1 MLEIVAKSLEK
12 PYTGHPVYDL
22 GDICDMKG
30 KARIP
35 NFSHDRVRDVL
46 DYNPATGVFVWKVS
60 PAKNVKV
67 GAIAGSD
74 AKGNGYKYVTV
85 DREEVTTS
93 RLAMF
98 YMNGVWPD
106 RRVQFVN
113 GDKTDCRFE
122 NLTLFNGLAGEF
134 DHRTRD
140 GRNAYAR
147 QYRKMMPHVFKN
159 QELRKG
165 FGISLDDYQ
174 RMLSDQGGQ
183 CGICGSTTGGTRHG
197 KDKAFAVDH
206 CHETGKVRGLLCEA
220 CNQGIGKMK
229 DDPVLLRKAADYIE
243 SHRGSSSH
251 EKH

>member
-1 MLEIVAKSLEK
+1 MLLTAHDNQPIV
-12 PYTGHPVYDL
+12 GVPVFR
-22 GDICDMKG
+22 GSCGVVMKG
-30 KARIP
+30 KVVVP
-35 NFSHDRVRDVL
+35 TVSHDRVREVL
-46 DYNPATGVFVWKVS
+46 DYNPATGVFVWKVA
-60 PAKNVKV
+60 PAKNVKA
-67 GAIAGSD
+67 GAIAGRNQT
-74 AKGNGYKYVTV
+74 GGYRYITV
-85 DREEVTTS
+85 DHEEIS
-93 RLAMF
+93 IGRLAMF

-106 RRVQFVN
+106 RRVRFVN

-159 QELRKG
+159 QELRKE

-183 CGICGSTTGGTRHG
+183 CGICGSTSGGTRHG
-197 KDKAFAVDH
+197 KNKAFAVDH